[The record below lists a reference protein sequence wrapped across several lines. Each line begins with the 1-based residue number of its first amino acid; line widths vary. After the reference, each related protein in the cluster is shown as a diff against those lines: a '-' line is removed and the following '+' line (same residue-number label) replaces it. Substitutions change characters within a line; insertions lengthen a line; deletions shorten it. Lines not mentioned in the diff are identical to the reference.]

1 VDSFPEKTRWI
12 LGSFGKFAMCMLVL
26 ENNLQL
32 KPEQELKFLNLLFFF
47 IVFICKYVKFQ
58 GKKIVAGV

>member
-1 VDSFPEKTRWI
+1 
-12 LGSFGKFAMCMLVL
+12 MCMLVL